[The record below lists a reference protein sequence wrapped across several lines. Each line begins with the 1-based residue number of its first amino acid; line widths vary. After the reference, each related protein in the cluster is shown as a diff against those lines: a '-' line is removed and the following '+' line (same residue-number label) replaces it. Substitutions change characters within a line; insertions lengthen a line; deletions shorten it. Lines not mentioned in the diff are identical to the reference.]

1 MPYYT
6 KMQEK
11 ARFPLHFD
19 WLCLIVI
26 EKIDLN
32 ENLVNGLAIGIGQ
45 LHAQDLGVGG
55 RFIHDGAARHMHA
68 GLDIRAKGQQRWL
81 RALIGIVAM
90 GGAAKLVIAVG
101 GRAHEGAPP
110 VIIKGRIIVGLDDE
124 GELLQ

>member
-1 MPYYT
+1 
-6 KMQEK
+6 MQGK
-11 ARFPLHFD
+11 ACLPPHFD

-26 EKIDLN
+26 EKLRLN
-32 ENLVNGLAIGIGQ
+32 ENLVNGLAIRIGQ
-45 LHAQDLGVGG
+45 LYAQNPGVGG

-101 GRAHEGAPP
+101 GRARRGAASHY
-110 VIIKGRIIVGLDDE
+110 
-124 GELLQ
+124 